1 MSWPRP
7 LEFLI
12 EALVVLW
19 LFEKLFRPPNRHDA
33 HISSLPSKTWTQEEL
48 P

>member
-7 LEFLI
+7 LELLI

-19 LFEKLFRPPNRHDA
+19 LFEKLFRPASRHDA
-33 HISSLPSKTWTQEEL
+33 HFSSLSSKPGQ
-48 P
+48 